1 MRKSSSAGVSSQLV
15 SVSFFY
21 FFYQSRS
28 YGLKISCNRSWWS
41 ALRNHSQPLFL
52 SEAFQTRLQRALF
65 DFRAAL
71 IYIIRFLA
79 SISRPVVYYASNARL
94 GAGATR
100 FFSTIVRRGVLRTFG
115 DNHLTLT

>member
-1 MRKSSSAGVSSQLV
+1 MASKFRAIEAGGLPYATIPSH
-15 SVSFFY
+15 Y
-21 FFYQSRS
+21 FYQK
-28 YGLKISCNRSWWS
+28 L
-41 ALRNHSQPLFL
+41 
-52 SEAFQTRLQRALF
+52 FQTRLQRALF

-71 IYIIRFLA
+71 IYIIRLLA